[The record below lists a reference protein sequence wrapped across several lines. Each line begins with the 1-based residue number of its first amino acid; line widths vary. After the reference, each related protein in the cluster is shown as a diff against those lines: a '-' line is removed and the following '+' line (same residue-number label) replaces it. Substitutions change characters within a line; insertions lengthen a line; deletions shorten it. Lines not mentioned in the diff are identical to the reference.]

1 MDKNTLIARY
11 MDENAPII
19 LLVLDKQGTI
29 LEMNR
34 YARKLFGEKLEGGAF
49 HEVLV
54 DFQNI
59 FSLDQGLENPDSAQ
73 LLNLKTLNGS
83 TETFYVFLQ
92 QLDEQIIVFGHQ
104 EMDEMETLSNELLGL
119 NQELNNLTRQLS
131 LKNRELQRANEK
143 ILELSRT
150 DFLTGCA
157 NRGFFNERISEMIS
171 LAKRKSLPLS
181 VVMSDL
187 DHFKKINDRFGHDA
201 GDLVL
206 RGYADLL
213 RQYTRTEDLVARF
226 GGEEFVVLL
235 PLSDISEAFTMAERI
250 RLALAKQD
258 FLGNGYVVTA
268 SCGVSRL
275 KDEDRPE
282 DLIKRADTAMY
293 QAKALGR
300 NQTII
305 MER

>member
-1 MDKNTLIARY
+1 MDKNTLIIRY

-19 LLVLDKQGTI
+19 FLVLDEHGTI

-34 YARKLFGEKLEGGAF
+34 YARKLFGEKRKGGAF
-49 HEVLV
+49 HEVHV

-59 FSLDQGLENPDSAQ
+59 FSLDRGFENPEKAQ

-83 TETFYVFLQ
+83 IETFYVFLQ
-92 QLDEQIIVFGHQ
+92 QLGERIFVFGHQ
-104 EMDEMETLSNELLGL
+104 ELDEMETLSNELLAL
-119 NQELNNLTRQLS
+119 NQDLNNLTRQLS
-131 LKNRELQRANEK
+131 LKNRELKRANEK

-157 NRGFFNERISEMIS
+157 NRKFFNERINEMIS

-206 RGYADLL
+206 KGYADLL
-213 RQYTRTEDLVARF
+213 RQYTRNEDLAARF

-235 PLSDISEAFTMAERI
+235 PLTDIKQAFTMSERI

-258 FLGNGYVVTA
+258 FLGNKYVVTA

-293 QAKALGR
+293 QAKDLGR
-300 NQTII
+300 NKSVVMDQ
-305 MER
+305 

>member
-1 MDKNTLIARY
+1 LIR
-11 MDENAPII
+11 
-19 LLVLDKQGTI
+19 TI
-29 LEMNR
+29 LKPM
-34 YARKLFGEKLEGGAF
+34 
-49 HEVLV
+49 
-54 DFQNI
+54 QN
-59 FSLDQGLENPDSAQ
+59 LYRT
-73 LLNLKTLNGS
+73 TLGS

-104 EMDEMETLSNELLGL
+104 EIDEMETLSNELLGL

-131 LKNRELQRANEK
+131 LKNRELKRANEK

-150 DFLTGCA
+150 DSLTGCA

-187 DHFKKINDRFGHDA
+187 DYFKKINDRFGHDA

-206 RGYADLL
+206 KGYADLL

-235 PLSDISEAFTMAERI
+235 PLSDINEAFTMSERI
-250 RLALAKQD
+250 RQALAKQD
-258 FLGNGYVVTA
+258 FLGNGYVVTV

-282 DLIKRADTAMY
+282 DLIKRADTAIY
-293 QAKALGR
+293 QAKDLGR
-300 NQTII
+300 NQTVV
-305 MER
+305 MDQK